1 MASYGSFETS
11 REVASGHGSVVYAA
25 ATAGESGSSFA
36 IKVFALHRQMDEDP
50 ESHETLAALVE
61 DLTRS
66 FTNLV
71 TQQKEAAESSRN
83 IAPIFEFG
91 NEGESAWYATRLY
104 PRSVHKIIEGR
115 VALGYEAFFHIIHSV
130 LTGAL
135 DLKKTCGRSHGNL
148 KPANVLLGGGA
159 KIREADVV
167 VSDPLPGDEAGG
179 AKFELADLRAIGQII
194 YQLVRQRELTD
205 ESNWLILPIESSAE
219 WTKLFGKHSP
229 AWLTLCNRL
238 LDPALSIDNYDL
250 TQLQADLEPL
260 RPKPPVSGRVLA
272 IAAAAVV
279 LVAVALVFL
288 LHRPTR
294 ILVDSDPPGA
304 VVLEAGG
311 QMVKTAQ
318 KPAKIVLPPGQHT
331 LTAHYEGL
339 ADMVTNFTLDSRETR
354 TIHFGF
360 EYGTVR
366 LESQPAGA
374 SVRVEGRE
382 LGKTPVTL
390 FQKPGPVTYEFNL
403 GENYEN
409 AKVPATIKAYAT
421 TNLPAVV
428 LNEISTGGSAAVVTF
443 NSDPDGATL
452 ILNGTESG
460 QMTTRKLVPSGKTS
474 LAEARFRDWP
484 PLTTNLVLT
493 PGQQT
498 NVNFN
503 FDYATVRLQ
512 SDPPGAYVQVG
523 TNRFGPTPAS
533 MICSTGKVVFQFE
546 RPGFETTNLTYDIV
560 KGGMFILNPK
570 LVSTNAILE
579 ITSDPAPALI
589 TAAWQNTRQQ
599 LGYTAANSALVTNLP
614 PGTYTITAHFGDLE
628 DKVIIKTA
636 PKGVPT
642 PFKFDFDYGTVQL
655 NSEPP
660 NAAITAGPNH
670 LGAAPQQVLQR
681 PGVPYAYRFSAPD
694 YEPFEA
700 SNVIVGVKM
709 SESVK
714 ATLLPAIVPVTLSS
728 DPPSAVLF
736 DESGNS
742 LGSVDQVQK
751 LRWGNYKLTAK
762 YPGLDPVYTDL
773 PVPKNGGAQHVFQF
787 SYGTASITSAPPGL
801 VILDPAGKKLG
812 VTPLNL
818 PVKLGPVSY
827 QLVYDNKLTNI
838 ATVIHSGLNLFGAS
852 FGGKVFTSSIG
863 MPLAFVEKLPPAG
876 PGGKEGGYVAK
887 YEVTQ
892 AEYEKVMGINPSLF
906 QGDPRRPVENVTW
919 TDATQFCQKL
929 NEQEKNALPEGMHYA
944 LPTEAQWR
952 FFAEGAGKEGAV
964 VGRIKPDDTTA
975 PVGSTQVPNKYGLY
989 DVLGNVWE
997 WCDGPEADKPM
1008 RGWAY
1013 NSTGGFTGTFDL
1025 EMKSRGNPTLMKSKE
1040 IGFRVVLVP

>member
-25 ATAGESGSSFA
+25 ARAGESGSSYA
-36 IKVFALHRQMDEDP
+36 VKVFALHRQMAEDP
-50 ESHETLAALVE
+50 DSRETLAALVE

-71 TQQKEAAESSRN
+71 TQQKAAAESSRN

-104 PRSVHKIIEGR
+104 PRSVHKMIEGR
-115 VALGYEAFFHIIHSV
+115 VALSYEAFFHIIHSV
-130 LTGAL
+130 LTGAV

-148 KPANVLLGGGA
+148 KPSNVLVGGGA

-167 VSDPLPGDEAGG
+167 VSDPLPGDEADV

-194 YQLVRQRELTD
+194 FQLVRQRELTN

-219 WTKLFGKHSP
+219 WTKLFGKDSP

-238 LDPALSIDNYDL
+238 LDPALSLDNYDL
-250 TQLQADLEPL
+250 TQLAADLEPL
-260 RPKPPVSGRVLA
+260 RPKPPVSGRVLV

-279 LVAVALVFL
+279 LVAIALVFI

-294 ILVDSDPPGA
+294 IEVDSDPPGA
-304 VVLEAGG
+304 VISEGG
-311 QMVKTAQ
+311 AQLVKTTQ

-331 LTAHYEGL
+331 LTAHVEGL
-339 ADMVTNFTLDSRETR
+339 ADIVTNFTLDSRETR
-354 TIHFGF
+354 TVHFGF

-366 LESQPAGA
+366 LESQPPGA

-390 FQKPGPVTYEFNL
+390 FQKPGSVTYEFNL
-403 GENYEN
+403 GEDFEN
-409 AKVPATIKAYAT
+409 AKIPVVIVPNAT
-421 TNLPAVV
+421 TNLPSVV
-428 LNEISTGGSAAVVTF
+428 LRQRTKSDAVVTF

-460 QMTTRKLVPSGKTS
+460 QMTTRKLVASGTTNVV
-474 LAEARFRDWP
+474 EARFRDWP

-493 PGQQT
+493 PEQQT

-512 SDPPGAYVQVG
+512 SDPPGAYVTVG
-523 TNRFGPTPAS
+523 TNRFGPTPTS
-533 MICSTGKVVFQFE
+533 MICSTGKMVFQFD
-546 RPGFETTNLTYDIV
+546 RAGFENTNLTYDIV

-589 TAAWQNTRQQ
+589 TGAWQNTRQQ
-599 LGYTAANSALVTNLP
+599 LGYTAAGAALVTNLP

-628 DKVIIKTA
+628 DKVLIKAA

-642 PFKFDFDYGTVQL
+642 QFAFDFDYGTVQL
-655 NSEPP
+655 NSEPSG
-660 NAAITAGPNH
+660 AAITAGPNH
-670 LGAAPQQVLQR
+670 LGAAPQQILQR
-681 PGVPYAYRFSAPD
+681 PGVPYAYRFTAPD

-700 SNVIVGVKM
+700 TNIIVGLKK

-714 ATLLPAIVPVTLSS
+714 ATLLPAIVSVALSS
-728 DPPSAVLF
+728 DPPSAALF
-736 DESGNS
+736 DENGNS
-742 LGSVDQVQK
+742 LGSVEQLQK
-751 LRWGNYKLTAK
+751 LRWGDYKLTAK
-762 YPGLDPVYTDL
+762 YPGLDPVSADL
-773 PVPKNGGAQHVFQF
+773 PVPRSGGVQHLFQF
-787 SYGTASITSAPPGL
+787 TNGTASVTSAPPGL
-801 VILDPAGKKLG
+801 VILDPAGKKIG
-812 VTPLNL
+812 VTPMNI
-818 PVKLGPVSY
+818 PVKLGPISY

-838 ATVIHSGLNLFGAS
+838 SAVIHPGLNPFGAS

-863 MPLAFVEKLPPAG
+863 MPLVFIEKLPAG
-876 PGGKEGGYVAK
+876 SGGKEGGYVGK

-892 AEYEKVMGINPSLF
+892 AEFEKVMGVNPSAF
-906 QGDPRRPVENVTW
+906 QGDPRQPVENMSW
-919 TDATQFCQKL
+919 TDASQFCQKL
-929 NEQEKNALPEGMHYA
+929 NEQEKNALPDGMHYA
-944 LPTEAQWR
+944 LPTEAQWSY
-952 FFAEGAGKEGAV
+952 FAADAAKEGAV
-964 VGRIKPDDTTA
+964 VGKIKPDDTTA
-975 PVGSTQVPNKYGLY
+975 PVGSTQLPNKYGLY

-997 WCDGPEADKPM
+997 WCDGSAGDKPY
-1008 RGWAY
+1008 RGGAY
-1013 NSTGGFTGTFDL
+1013 NSAGGMLNPIGPQMRGTGDGSL
-1025 EMKSRGNPTLMKSKE
+1025 LKSKDL
-1040 IGFRVVLVP
+1040 GFRAVLVP